1 MIRVFD
7 AFAGIGGFRSALE
20 QVGGFKVVGWCEID
34 KYAQQAYRAL
44 YDTGGEHFY
53 ENIRDIDTGGLV
65 DFDLLVGGFPCQPF
79 SYAGRR
85 MGSADVRGDLFYEL
99 ARLLAAKRPRYFLF
113 ENVPGL
119 LGIEKGETFKNI
131 IQRLS
136 ELGYSIEWRVLDS
149 AAVVPQTRKR
159 VYLVGC
165 LGADCTGKILSFRS
179 DDAEDGSTAH
189 TTIRTGLIP
198 LIRGSQGQRVYLADG
213 NAVTQCS
220 GSGGLGCRTGLYFI
234 DLNAQPQITDTAR
247 CLNTRSDR
255 GVTGTH
261 RGERSGVLEEGPRP
275 IINPFKAHTW
285 QNGRRVKEPNE
296 PMFTLTV
303 CDRLGIVH
311 EGRIRRLMPVE
322 CWRLQGF
329 TTEQF
334 NRAVATGLSDAQLY
348 KQAGNAVTVGMVG
361 MIAENLLAFDK
372 MTFRG

>member
-1 MIRVFD
+1 
-7 AFAGIGGFRSALE
+7 
-20 QVGGFKVVGWCEID
+20 
-34 KYAQQAYRAL
+34 
-44 YDTGGEHFY
+44 
-53 ENIRDIDTGGLV
+53 
-65 DFDLLVGGFPCQPF
+65 
-79 SYAGRR
+79 
-85 MGSADVRGDLFYEL
+85 MGSADERGDLFYEL

-119 LGIEKGETFKNI
+119 LGIEEGETFKNI

-136 ELGYSIEWRVLDS
+136 ELGYSVEWRVLDS

-179 DDAEDGSTAH
+179 DDAEDGSAADTANG
-189 TTIRTGLIP
+189 TGLIP
-198 LIRGSQGQRVYLADG
+198 LIRGSQGQRVYSTNG

-220 GSGGLGCRTGLYFI
+220 GSGGLGGKTGLYFI

-261 RGERSGVLEEGPRP
+261 RGERSGVLEEGARP
-275 IINPFKAHTW
+275 IINPFKEHTR
-285 QNGRRVKEPNE
+285 QNGRRMKEPNE

-303 CDRLGIVH
+303 CDRHGVVH

-334 NRAVATGLSDAQLY
+334 NRAAATGLSDAQLY
-348 KQAGNAVTVGMVG
+348 KQAGNAVTVGMVR

-372 MTFRG
+372 STFGG